1 MGWDAYSSA
10 DLRDKATKIAFEL
23 ASKRVID
30 QCGTVD
36 GSLEGGGLG
45 ISSSAR
51 MLETAF
57 ERTGEQALG
66 FFFHPYQDDKVS
78 IEQAKILAYKLNWNF
93 EFDVPLDERY
103 AYWSAKEF
111 VNTCAQ
117 LGLEIRFS
125 Y

>member
-10 DLRDKATKIAFEL
+10 DLRDKATKLAFEL

-30 QCGTVD
+30 QCGSVD
-36 GSLEGGGLG
+36 GSLETGGLG
-45 ISSSAR
+45 MSLSAK
-51 MLETAF
+51 MLETASL
-57 ERTGEQALG
+57 RTKGDLLG
-66 FFFHPYQDDKVS
+66 FWFHPYQDDQVLPD
-78 IEQAKILAYKLNWNF
+78 QAKSLSENLNWDF
-93 EFDVPLDERY
+93 EYEIPKDERW

-111 VNTCAQ
+111 VSTCAV